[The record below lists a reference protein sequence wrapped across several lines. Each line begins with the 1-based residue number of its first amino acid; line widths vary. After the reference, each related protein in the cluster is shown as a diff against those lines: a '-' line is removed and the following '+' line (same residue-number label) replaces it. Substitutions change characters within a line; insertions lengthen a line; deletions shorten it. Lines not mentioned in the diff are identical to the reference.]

1 MKKRRIIWAA
11 RIVIWAAVLWVLW
24 ANTALQ
30 ITEYSVS
37 AGDLPEAFDGFR
49 IVQISD
55 LHNAE
60 FGENNE
66 KLLKMIMEAEPDII
80 VLTGDL
86 VDSNRTDIDIAL
98 RFTEE
103 AVMIAPTYYVSGNHE
118 SRIGEYETL
127 KTGMEAAGVVIL
139 ENESVTLEREGE
151 SIALMGV
158 MDPAFRTGYL
168 AGDERATMASQLE
181 ELESEGYTIL
191 LSHRPELF
199 DAYVQVGV
207 SLVFSGHAHGG
218 QFRLPFIG
226 GLFAP
231 GQGWFP
237 EYDAGIFT
245 DGDTTMV
252 VSRGL
257 GASSFPLRFNNRPEI
272 VIVTLEST

>member
-1 MKKRRIIWAA
+1 MKKRRIIWTA

-30 ITEYSVS
+30 KTEYSVS
-37 AGDLPEAFDGFR
+37 AEELPAGFDGFR
-49 IVQISD
+49 ILQISD

-60 FGENNE
+60 FGTNNE
-66 KLLKMIMEAEPDII
+66 KLLKMIEKAEPDII

-86 VDSNRTDIDIAL
+86 VDSNRTDIDIAI

-103 AVMIAPTYYVSGNHE
+103 AVKLAPTYYVCGNHE
-118 SRIGEYETL
+118 SRIGEYEAL
-127 KTGMEAAGVVIL
+127 KTGMDAAGVVIL
-139 ENESVTLEREGE
+139 ENETVMLEREGDR
-151 SIALMGV
+151 ITLMGV
-158 MDPAFRTGYL
+158 VDPTFGAGYL
-168 AGDERATMASQLE
+168 TGDERTIMATQLV
-181 ELESEGYTIL
+181 ELETDDYTIL

-199 DAYVQVGV
+199 TLYAAAEID
-207 SLVFSGHAHGG
+207 LVFSGHAHGG

-231 GQGWFP
+231 GQGWLP
-237 EYDAGIFT
+237 EYDAGTFT
-245 DGDTTMV
+245 EGNTTMV

-272 VIVTLEST
+272 VVVTLEST